1 VPLVLRPRVL
11 LVVGLGLS
19 LAVAAYAVLAP
30 SALPRL
36 VDQRRDN
43 DALERDLKSQ
53 HEQNA
58 HRERELVLL
67 KLDGPQGQAA
77 LEKAAREELGFVR
90 KDEVLF
96 VGLPTSASASAA
108 SPAPAAAAPAPGSP

>member
-1 VPLVLRPRVL
+1 VPVVLRPRVL
-11 LVVGLGLS
+11 LVLGLGLS

-43 DALERDLKSQ
+43 DALEQDLKAQ
-53 HEQNA
+53 HEANA

-67 KLDGPQGQAA
+67 KLDGPEGQAA
-77 LEKAAREELGFVR
+77 LEKAAREELGFVQ

-96 VGLPTSASASAA
+96 VGLPTSASAPPSVPTAA
-108 SPAPAAAAPAPGSP
+108 TPATGTP